1 MPDPAPLPT
10 HRPGRLG
17 WIALPPGMRIG
28 CCLGAW
34 QLAIALEW
42 PGEAFFIV
50 PIWPPHRPLTLVWQR
65 G

>member
-1 MPDPAPLPT
+1 MPAPTPLPMR
-10 HRPGRLG
+10 RPGRLG

-42 PGEAFFIV
+42 PGEAGFS
-50 PIWPPHRPLTLVWQR
+50 
-65 G
+65 